1 MKKCPERSKHCALGV
16 VRWSQNFCPAADPV
30 HGGAGCSKFGAAG
43 AYYLH
48 LQTQF
53 GED

>member
-1 MKKCPERSKHCALGV
+1 MRNEKAPGEIQTLCV